1 MQKRTRYSGLLNCY
15 KNNLCSFN
23 YKILLVSH
31 EKEMLSPHNSPFIRK
46 LIKSELMSE
55 LLVTSAFIFSDE
67 EEDW

>member
-1 MQKRTRYSGLLNCY
+1 
-15 KNNLCSFN
+15 
-23 YKILLVSH
+23 
-31 EKEMLSPHNSPFIRK
+31 MLSPHNSLFIRK